1 MDEMAKVQI
10 ELSEGLLVARLRGE
24 IDISN
29 VHDVAR
35 AIENAASNVDVGVIA
50 DLSAVTYLDSAG
62 IRLLFDLERALRDRR
77 KQLLLVIGEVPT
89 TRRILQ
95 ICGLDSH
102 VPVYRDIELAV
113 ASLASD

>member
-1 MDEMAKVQI
+1 MDELGQVQI
-10 ELSEGLLVARLRGE
+10 EVADGLLVARLRGE

-29 VHDVAR
+29 VHDIAQALV
-35 AIENAASNVDVGVIA
+35 NAASNADVGVIA

-77 KQLLLVIGEVPT
+77 KQLLLVIGDVPT

-102 VPVYRDIELAV
+102 VPVYHNVERALASV
-113 ASLASD
+113 ASD